1 MKPLKKQITLKASA
15 PEAYLYEPE
24 KKDKKVTDK
33 DLFVM
38 NKKREMDKKKNNK
51 K

>member
-1 MKPLKKQITLKASA
+1 MDKRKKNQIKAPA
-15 PEAYLYEPE
+15 PEAYLYETP

-38 NKKREMDKKKNNK
+38 PSKSKIKTKKGK
-51 K
+51 